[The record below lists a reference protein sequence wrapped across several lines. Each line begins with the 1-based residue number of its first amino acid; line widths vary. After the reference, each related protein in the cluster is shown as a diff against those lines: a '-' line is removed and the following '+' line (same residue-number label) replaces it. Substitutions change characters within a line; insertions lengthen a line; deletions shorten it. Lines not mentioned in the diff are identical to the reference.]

1 MKWLRG
7 IAALLCAVAIGML
20 PALAETGGWDFG
32 TFEDPQGPT
41 APAVEQPSEPETEEK
56 GAAEDEPSQD
66 NPQQDNPQQDNPQQ
80 DNPQQDNP
88 QQETLP
94 QPNRQDSWDD
104 DIWGNWNGQT
114 AATPNLESPS
124 DAQREEEQKRLEQ
137 AQKELE
143 REQQQ
148 REEAFREA
156 ERQNARQPEQQE
168 EQQQGKGG
176 ASQEE
181 TAAPT
186 ELVLPVREQSGS
198 VSAVRY
204 LLIGALLATA
214 CCIAVYLLRHPQEED
229 EDPDHTKG
237 TGGD

>member
-1 MKWLRG
+1 M
-7 IAALLCAVAIGML
+7 
-20 PALAETGGWDFG
+20 
-32 TFEDPQGPT
+32 
-41 APAVEQPSEPETEEK
+41 EQPSEPETEEQ
-56 GAAEDEPSQD
+56 GAAQDEPSQD
-66 NPQQDNPQQDNPQQ
+66 K
-80 DNPQQDNP
+80 P

-94 QPNRQDSWDD
+94 QPNSQDSWDD

-176 ASQEE
+176 ASKEE
-181 TAAPT
+181 TEAPT

-214 CCIAVYLLRHPQEED
+214 CCIAVYLLRHPQEDE
-229 EDPDHTKG
+229 EDPDQTKG

>member
-32 TFEDPQGPT
+32 TFEDPQGPA

-56 GAAEDEPSQD
+56 GAAEDEPS
-66 NPQQDNPQQDNPQQ
+66 Q

-114 AATPNLESPS
+114 AADPNLESPS

-168 EQQQGKGG
+168 EEQQQGKGG

-181 TAAPT
+181 TAAPS

-214 CCIAVYLLRHPQEED
+214 CCIAVYLLRHPQEDE
-229 EDPDHTKG
+229 EDPDQTKG

>member
-7 IAALLCAVAIGML
+7 IAVLLCAVAIGML

-32 TFEDPQGPT
+32 TFEDPQGPA

-80 DNPQQDNP
+80 DNPQQ
-88 QQETLP
+88 ETLP
-94 QPNRQDSWDD
+94 QPNRQDSRDD

-176 ASQEE
+176 ASKEE
-181 TAAPT
+181 TEAPT

-214 CCIAVYLLRHPQEED
+214 CCIAVYLLRHPQEDE
-229 EDPDHTKG
+229 EDPDQTKG

>member
-7 IAALLCAVAIGML
+7 IAALLCAVGIGML
-20 PALAETGGWDFG
+20 PALAETGEWVFG
-32 TFEDPQGPT
+32 TFKDPQGSA
-41 APAVEQPSEPETEEK
+41 APAEEQPSEPETEEK
-56 GAAEDEPSQD
+56 GAAEDEPS
-66 NPQQDNPQQDNPQQ
+66 QDNPQQ

-114 AATPNLESPS
+114 AADPNLESPS

-214 CCIAVYLLRHPQEED
+214 CCIAVYLLRHPQEDE
-229 EDPDHTKG
+229 EDPDQTKG

>member
-20 PALAETGGWDFG
+20 PALAETVGWDFG
-32 TFEDPQGPT
+32 TFEDPQGSA
-41 APAVEQPSEPETEEK
+41 APAEEQPSEPETEEK

-66 NPQQDNPQQDNPQQ
+66 NPQQDNPQQ
-80 DNPQQDNP
+80 
-88 QQETLP
+88 ETLP

-104 DIWGNWNGQT
+104 DIRGNWNGQI
-114 AATPNLESPS
+114 ASTPNLESPS

-181 TAAPT
+181 TAAPS

-214 CCIAVYLLRHPQEED
+214 CCIAVYLLCHPQEED

>member
-7 IAALLCAVAIGML
+7 IAVLLCAVAIGML

-66 NPQQDNPQQDNPQQ
+66 NPQQDNPQQ
-80 DNPQQDNP
+80 
-88 QQETLP
+88 ETLP

-104 DIWGNWNGQT
+104 DIRGNWNGQI
-114 AATPNLESPS
+114 ASTPNLESPS

-168 EQQQGKGG
+168 EQQQGKSG
-176 ASQEE
+176 AFQEE

>member
-7 IAALLCAVAIGML
+7 MAALLCAVAIGML
-20 PALAETGGWDFG
+20 PALAETGGWEFG
-32 TFEDPQGPT
+32 TFEDPQGYA
-41 APAVEQPSEPETEEK
+41 APAVEQPSEPETEEQ
-56 GAAEDEPSQD
+56 GAAQDEPSQD
-66 NPQQDNPQQDNPQQ
+66 K
-80 DNPQQDNP
+80 P

-94 QPNRQDSWDD
+94 QPNSQDSWDD

-156 ERQNARQPEQQE
+156 ERQNAQQPEQQE
-168 EQQQGKGG
+168 EQQQGRGG
-176 ASQEE
+176 ASKEE

-186 ELVLPVREQSGS
+186 KLVLPVREQSGS

>member
-7 IAALLCAVAIGML
+7 IAALLCAVGIGML

-41 APAVEQPSEPETEEK
+41 APAEEQPSEPETEEK

-80 DNPQQDNP
+80 DNPQQ
-88 QQETLP
+88 ETLP
-94 QPNRQDSWDD
+94 QPNRQDSRDD

-156 ERQNARQPEQQE
+156 ERQNARQPEQQEE

>member
-20 PALAETGGWDFG
+20 PALAETVGWDFG
-32 TFEDPQGPT
+32 TFKDPQGST
-41 APAVEQPSEPETEEK
+41 APAEEQPSEPETEEK
-56 GAAEDEPSQD
+56 GAAEDEPS
-66 NPQQDNPQQDNPQQ
+66 Q

-114 AATPNLESPS
+114 AAAPNLESPS

-181 TAAPT
+181 TAAPS

>member
-20 PALAETGGWDFG
+20 PALAETGEWVFG
-32 TFEDPQGPT
+32 TFKDPQGST
-41 APAVEQPSEPETEEK
+41 APAEEQPSEPETEEK

-80 DNPQQDNP
+80 DNPQQ
-88 QQETLP
+88 ETLP
-94 QPNRQDSWDD
+94 QPNRQDSRDD
-104 DIWGNWNGQT
+104 DIWGNWNGQM
-114 AATPNLESPS
+114 AADPNLESPS

-156 ERQNARQPEQQE
+156 ERQNARQPEQQEE

>member
-20 PALAETGGWDFG
+20 PALAETGEWVFG
-32 TFEDPQGPT
+32 TFEDPQGST
-41 APAVEQPSEPETEEK
+41 APAEEQPSEPETEEK

-66 NPQQDNPQQDNPQQ
+66 T
-80 DNPQQDNP
+80 P

-214 CCIAVYLLRHPQEED
+214 CCIAVYLLRHPQEDE
-229 EDPDHTKG
+229 EDPDQTKG

>member
-20 PALAETGGWDFG
+20 PALAETGEWVFG
-32 TFEDPQGPT
+32 TFEDPQGST
-41 APAVEQPSEPETEEK
+41 APAEEQPSEPETEEK

-66 NPQQDNPQQDNPQQ
+66 T
-80 DNPQQDNP
+80 P

-114 AATPNLESPS
+114 AADPNLESPS

-156 ERQNARQPEQQE
+156 ERQNAWQPEQQE
-168 EQQQGKGG
+168 EQQQGKSG

>member
-7 IAALLCAVAIGML
+7 IAALLCAVGIGML
-20 PALAETGGWDFG
+20 PALAETGGWEFG
-32 TFEDPQGPT
+32 TFEDPQGST
-41 APAVEQPSEPETEEK
+41 APAEEQPSEPETEEK
-56 GAAEDEPSQD
+56 GAAEDEPS
-66 NPQQDNPQQDNPQQ
+66 Q

-114 AATPNLESPS
+114 AADPNLESPS

-168 EQQQGKGG
+168 EEQQQGKGG

-181 TAAPT
+181 TAAPS

>member
-7 IAALLCAVAIGML
+7 IAVLLCAVAIGML

-56 GAAEDEPSQD
+56 GAAEDEPS
-66 NPQQDNPQQDNPQQ
+66 Q

-168 EQQQGKGG
+168 EEQQQGKGG

-214 CCIAVYLLRHPQEED
+214 CCIAVYLLRHPQEDE
-229 EDPDHTKG
+229 EDPDQTKG

>member
-20 PALAETGGWDFG
+20 PALAETGGWGFG
-32 TFEDPQGPT
+32 TFKDPQGPT
-41 APAVEQPSEPETEEK
+41 APAEEQPSEPETEEK
-56 GAAEDEPSQD
+56 GAAEDEPS
-66 NPQQDNPQQDNPQQ
+66 QDNPQQDNPQQ

-114 AATPNLESPS
+114 AADPNLESPS

-156 ERQNARQPEQQE
+156 ERQNARQPEQQEE

>member
-7 IAALLCAVAIGML
+7 IAALLCAVGIGML
-20 PALAETGGWDFG
+20 PALAETGGWEFG
-32 TFEDPQGPT
+32 TFEDPQGSA

-56 GAAEDEPSQD
+56 GAAEDEPS
-66 NPQQDNPQQDNPQQ
+66 Q

-114 AATPNLESPS
+114 AADPNLESPS

-176 ASQEE
+176 ASKEE
-181 TAAPT
+181 TEAPT

-214 CCIAVYLLRHPQEED
+214 CCIAVYLLRHPQEDE
-229 EDPDHTKG
+229 EDPDQTKG

>member
-20 PALAETGGWDFG
+20 PALAVTGEWVFG
-32 TFEDPQGPT
+32 TFEDPQGSI
-41 APAVEQPSEPETEEK
+41 ASAEEQPSEPETEEK

-80 DNPQQDNP
+80 DNPQQ
-88 QQETLP
+88 ETLP

-104 DIWGNWNGQT
+104 DIRGNWNGQT
-114 AATPNLESPS
+114 ASTPNLESPS

-168 EQQQGKGG
+168 EEQQQGKGG

-181 TAAPT
+181 TAAPS

-214 CCIAVYLLRHPQEED
+214 CCIAVYLLCHPQEED

>member
-32 TFEDPQGPT
+32 TFEDPQGPA

-56 GAAEDEPSQD
+56 GAAEDEPS
-66 NPQQDNPQQDNPQQ
+66 Q

-168 EQQQGKGG
+168 EEQQQGKGG

-214 CCIAVYLLRHPQEED
+214 CCIAVYLLRHPQEDE
-229 EDPDHTKG
+229 EDPDQTKG

>member
-20 PALAETGGWDFG
+20 PALAETVGWDFG
-32 TFEDPQGPT
+32 TFEDPQGSA
-41 APAVEQPSEPETEEK
+41 APAEEQPSEPETEEK
-56 GAAEDEPSQD
+56 GAAEDEPS
-66 NPQQDNPQQDNPQQ
+66 Q

-114 AATPNLESPS
+114 AADPNLESPS

-181 TAAPT
+181 TAAPS

>member
-7 IAALLCAVAIGML
+7 IAALLCAVGIGML
-20 PALAETGGWDFG
+20 PALAETGGWEFG
-32 TFEDPQGPT
+32 TFEDPQGSA

-56 GAAEDEPSQD
+56 GAAEDEPS
-66 NPQQDNPQQDNPQQ
+66 Q

-114 AATPNLESPS
+114 AADPNLESPS

>member
-32 TFEDPQGPT
+32 TFKDPQGSA
-41 APAVEQPSEPETEEK
+41 APAEEQPSEPETEEQ
-56 GAAEDEPSQD
+56 GAAQDEPSQD
-66 NPQQDNPQQDNPQQ
+66 K
-80 DNPQQDNP
+80 P

-94 QPNRQDSWDD
+94 QPNSQDSWDD

-156 ERQNARQPEQQE
+156 ERQNARQPEQQEE

>member
-7 IAALLCAVAIGML
+7 IAALLCAVGIGML
-20 PALAETGGWDFG
+20 PALAETGEWVFG
-32 TFEDPQGPT
+32 TFKDPQGST
-41 APAVEQPSEPETEEK
+41 APAEEQPSEPETEEK
-56 GAAEDEPSQD
+56 GAAEDEPSQ
-66 NPQQDNPQQDNPQQ
+66 NTA
-80 DNPQQDNP
+80 

-94 QPNRQDSWDD
+94 QPNSQDSWDD

-156 ERQNARQPEQQE
+156 ERQNARQPEQQEE

>member
-32 TFEDPQGPT
+32 TFEDPQGPA
-41 APAVEQPSEPETEEK
+41 APAVEQPSEPETEEQ
-56 GAAEDEPSQD
+56 GAAQDEPSQD
-66 NPQQDNPQQDNPQQ
+66 K
-80 DNPQQDNP
+80 P

-94 QPNRQDSWDD
+94 QPNSQDSWDD

-229 EDPDHTKG
+229 EDPDRTKG